1 MGRQS
6 NNIDKTKKE
15 APPLPGD
22 TCPYIDFIK
31 SIVDEIRLDSD
42 CDLDTNRL
50 DLIEPLIE
58 YVRGCNEQL
67 RDNSKYW
74 YQNWLKCQK

>member
-1 MGRQS
+1 MVRQS
-6 NNIDKTKKE
+6 NNIEKAKKE
-15 APPLPGD
+15 APPLPAD

-31 SIVDEIRLDSD
+31 SIVDDVRLDSA
-42 CDLDTNRL
+42 CELDTNRL
-50 DLIEPLIE
+50 DLIEPILE

-74 YQNWLKCQK
+74 YQKWLKCKK